1 MGEKPAPPASC
12 IPRERRGS
20 KRAELSVQLPVIRV
34 TCVCMP
40 RFTEDTCVY
49 TVVHTVGLPKVIE
62 ARLAWFL
69 AIPGLDG
76 ELLGES

>member
-1 MGEKPAPPASC
+1 
-12 IPRERRGS
+12 
-20 KRAELSVQLPVIRV
+20 
-34 TCVCMP
+34 
-40 RFTEDTCVY
+40 VY